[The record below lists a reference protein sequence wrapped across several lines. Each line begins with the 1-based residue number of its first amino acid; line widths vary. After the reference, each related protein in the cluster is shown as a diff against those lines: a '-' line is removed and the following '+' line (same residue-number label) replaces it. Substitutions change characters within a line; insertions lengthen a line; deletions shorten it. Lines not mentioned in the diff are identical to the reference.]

1 MHVGDGRL
9 SIDFVDVEDICSST
23 VCTNCVGEVDVSMRV
38 ESIAAK
44 SGKGKP
50 TLPAQGHVH
59 VVNWAVLPKDL
70 P

>member
-1 MHVGDGRL
+1 MSDGRF
-9 SIDFVDVEDICSST
+9 SIDFVNVEDIRSST
-23 VCTNCVGEVDVSMRV
+23 ICTNCVGEVNVSMRV